1 MDDVIRD
8 LDRSLSAAAPLDP
21 VAHETSARRQ
31 NMSELSRER
40 KRAVKG
46 RALPEGAKTGG
57 FSTERLWLQWSQIT
71 AVRLKVE

>member
-21 VAHETSARRQ
+21 VAQKTSARRQ

-46 RALPEGAKTGG
+46 RFEKLSRERKRAVKGRALSEGAKTGG
-57 FSTERLWLQWSQIT
+57 FSTER
-71 AVRLKVE
+71 

>member
-21 VAHETSARRQ
+21 VAHKTSARRQ
-31 NMSELSRER
+31 NMSKLSRERKRAVRGRFEKLSRER

-46 RALPEGAKTGG
+46 RDLPEGAKRGG
-57 FSTERLWLQWSQIT
+57 F
-71 AVRLKVE
+71 